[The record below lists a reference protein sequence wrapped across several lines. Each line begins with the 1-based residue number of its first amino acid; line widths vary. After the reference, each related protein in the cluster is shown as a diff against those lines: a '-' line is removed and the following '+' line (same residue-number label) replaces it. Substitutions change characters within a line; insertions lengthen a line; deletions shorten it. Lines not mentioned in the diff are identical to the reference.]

1 MSRTRALTSWV
12 NTLALT
18 AAAAMGIVLMSSHI
32 HPATSASAT
41 TATTAAAAA
50 PATAPASTASTA
62 TAAPSGL
69 TPISVTYHGGDD
81 GGSSHD
87 Y

>member
-1 MSRTRALTSWV
+1 MSRTRALTSWF

-32 HPATSASAT
+32 HSTPSAT
-41 TATTAAAAA
+41 PTTAAVAAAATPATTAAAA
-50 PATAPASTASTA
+50 PTA